1 MDAELAR
8 QWKEKGYL
16 VVRGVYDAERTALLG
31 DICERLLAEW
41 RRENPQT
48 GLPGGD
54 RDAIVMR
61 HLNHPAYFSK
71 GEAGFPEVMDAVA
84 DDRVLEIC
92 RSILGQEPLFRC
104 TSLFMNPLDTSDDGN
119 WHRDTQHTYPDEEEE
134 KKVIANSG
142 REGTGVQLQV
152 ALISSDALE
161 YVPGSHKRWDTPEEY
176 AIRRADGM
184 ANNRANTMPGAVR
197 IALEPGDAAAF
208 NSHGLH
214 RGRRHTDIPRR
225 TLMLTYTETSREVF
239 DKYSNQPWFDTPGY
253 LDGLKPETQAFFES
267 FVAAY
272 GEQWV
277 RKVEAR

>member
-1 MDAELAR
+1 MDTKLAR
-8 QWKEKGYL
+8 QWKEEGY
-16 VVRGVYDAERTALLG
+16 VVVPGVYDADRTAHLLE
-31 DICERLLAEW
+31 ISERILARW
-41 RRENPQT
+41 RRESPQT
-48 GLPGGD
+48 GQPGGD

-61 HLNHPAYFSK
+61 HLNHPGYFGN
-71 GEAGFPEVMDAVA
+71 GEGGFSEVMNVVA

-134 KKVIANSG
+134 KQVIANSD

-152 ALISSDALE
+152 ALLPSDALQ
-161 YVPGSHKRWDTPEEY
+161 YVPGSHLRWDTPEEY
-176 AIRRADGM
+176 SIRRADDM
-184 ANNRANTMPGAVR
+184 ANNRANTMPGSVR

-214 RGRRHTDIPRR
+214 RGRRHADIPRR
-225 TLMLTYTETSREVF
+225 TLMLTYTKTPRHVF

-253 LDGLKPETQAFFES
+253 LDGLKPETRASFEP

-272 GEQWV
+272 GEQWR
-277 RKVEAR
+277 RKAEA